1 MKTCMFGAKKCSWVL
16 GEGAGGVQPPPLLH
30 DADGAGGG
38 VDSSAWQPHQL
49 LLPGEAALQGF
60 PFHIPPPRLPFFP
73 YRIFYHPS
81 GTFMLFSPLF
91 TSFHLSIPP
100 FLSFFPY
107 HNALLTSTSYF
118 PLPDL
123 RYWLPRFTYS
133 CVYSVLLSCPS
144 FFARFCFSPN
154 FFLISRAL

>member
-1 MKTCMFGAKKCSWVL
+1 MCSPRHFFMMLTEQEEELIALHDSLTGFYSQEKQLFKVFPSTS
-16 GEGAGGVQPPPLLH
+16 PPPVCLSFRTVFSIILL
-30 DADGAGGG
+30 APLC
-38 VDSSAWQPHQL
+38 S
-49 LLPGEAALQGF
+49 
-60 PFHIPPPRLPFFP
+60 FH
-73 YRIFYHPS
+73 
-81 GTFMLFSPLF
+81 LFSPLF
-91 TSFHLSIPP
+91 TSSPLSIPP